1 MDYYNGII
9 FICLLN
15 VFSSFPAPSMPV
27 DIRAY
32 SNSSSKLV
40 VRWSP
45 PVAPNGNN
53 TYYLLRWKQQG
64 EDHELYQHNYCSKG
78 PV

>member
-1 MDYYNGII
+1 
-9 FICLLN
+9 
-15 VFSSFPAPSMPV
+15 MPV

-53 TYYLLRWKQQG
+53 TYYLLRWKQQA

-78 PV
+78 LV